1 MNGKRLVGAEEMRVN
16 EGAIWFAPFHLRQD
30 DAVKCAESGHYIL
43 FLAVLRTQ
51 QYSLKLGRKL
61 VLLSTAHREGARN

>member
-30 DAVKCAESGHYIL
+30 DR
-43 FLAVLRTQ
+43 LR
-51 QYSLKLGRKL
+51 
-61 VLLSTAHREGARN
+61 